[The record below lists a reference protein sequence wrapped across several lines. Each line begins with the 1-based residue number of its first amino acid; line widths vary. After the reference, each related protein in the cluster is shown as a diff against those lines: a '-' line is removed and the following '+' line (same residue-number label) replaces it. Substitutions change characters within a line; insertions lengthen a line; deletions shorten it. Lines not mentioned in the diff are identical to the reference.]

1 MSNAY
6 YLAVIF
12 FFFFGDYLMVTAHYL
27 VVTGGYCP
35 LLLLPTFNI
44 NAPLPPPP
52 SCFLEVMFSK
62 KGEALIFN
70 FGDF

>member
-6 YLAVIF
+6 YVAVILI
-12 FFFFGDYLMVTAHYL
+12 FFGDYLMVTARYL

-35 LLLLPTFNI
+35 LLLIPTFHV

-52 SCFLEVMFSK
+52 CCFLEVMFSK
-62 KGEALIFN
+62 MGEALSFN
-70 FGDF
+70 FGHF